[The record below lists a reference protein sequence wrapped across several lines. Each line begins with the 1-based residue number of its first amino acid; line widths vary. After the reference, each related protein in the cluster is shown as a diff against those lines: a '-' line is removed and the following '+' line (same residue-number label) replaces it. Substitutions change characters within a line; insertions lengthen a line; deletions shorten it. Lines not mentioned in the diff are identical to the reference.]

1 SPGSPPTGTSTA
13 DTSCTRSRSSPSPP
27 RASAGIRCSRT
38 PRSSRLSAWRPGST
52 PPAPDLPYCLPGARS
67 TASAMSSGTAA
78 GMYWRVRR
86 NTLREPITREIP
98 MSDSRAED
106 AAAIQ
111 AVLVDSY
118 KAWEAGDADGMVA
131 NYTADATAIMTGS
144 LRDSRDVIR
153 DNMALAFAGPLKDT
167 STYNKQLSLR
177 FVGRDAAIAV
187 SESAIMFAG
196 QTEVPDAAKV
206 NATWVFEKRDGQWL
220 IAAYHNSPVLAPGQ

>member
-1 SPGSPPTGTSTA
+1 
-13 DTSCTRSRSSPSPP
+13 
-27 RASAGIRCSRT
+27 
-38 PRSSRLSAWRPGST
+38 
-52 PPAPDLPYCLPGARS
+52 
-67 TASAMSSGTAA
+67 
-78 GMYWRVRR
+78 
-86 NTLREPITREIP
+86 

-106 AAAIQ
+106 EAAIQ

-131 NYTADATAIMTGS
+131 SYTADATAILPGS

-153 DNMALAFAGPLKDT
+153 ESMALAFAGPLKGS

-177 FVGRDAAIAV
+177 FAGRDAAIVV
-187 SESAIMFAG
+187 SESGILFPG

-220 IAAYHNSPVLAPGQ
+220 IAAYHNSPARA